1 MKDLLLFV
9 PLDDFAK
16 AQYEYIPL
24 GVLYLASFIEE
35 AGFEVDVVHGRTED
49 IKPGYRFYGLSASTS
64 SYTMAVD
71 ALKHIRKIQHG
82 ARVIAG
88 GPHFK
93 AKECIDDALKD
104 DWDCI
109 VSGDGEKALLDMVS
123 KKTRCMKKTV
133 IYAESVMNLDS
144 FPLPAFDKIDLSKYN
159 YPLRDGLKCIN
170 LLTSRGCPYE
180 CQYCSTSKT
189 KLRYHSPD
197 KVMEMA
203 ETLMGYGFDSF
214 MIADDNMSMSK
225 GRFYDILSGFETIDI
240 KWRSLIRAETI
251 NDEGLERMVRSG
263 CIEVGPGIESGSQK
277 ILDIVKKRS
286 KVDRNLKF
294 IQDCESAGIRCVPSF
309 IIGLPGETPETV
321 KATYEFMKQAKPS
334 AFAYNILM
342 PFPDCP
348 IFLKKD
354 TEFKDLITIYPYT
367 WDDCVTKSKEITKCF
382 VSTPAFSREKIL
394 EEYHKYYNIFADLTN
409 FDPRRRGTR
418 GD

>member
-49 IKPGYRFYGLSASTS
+49 IKSGYRYYGVSSTTAQY
-64 SYTMAVD
+64 SYALD
-71 ALKHIRKIQHG
+71 ALKRIKEIEP
-82 ARVIAG
+82 IAKTIVG

-93 AKECIDDALKD
+93 AEECLNEACGHG
-104 DWDCI
+104 WDHVVI
-109 VSGDGEKALLDMVS
+109 GDGEFPLLHILTGQISDIAIWG
-123 KKTRCMKKTV
+123 TTV
-133 IYAESVMNLDS
+133 EDLDS
-144 FPLPAFDKIDLSKYN
+144 YPLPAFHKLNLSKYN
-159 YPLRDGLKCIN
+159 YPLRNDLKCIN

-197 KVMEMA
+197 RVLEMA
-203 ETLMGYGFDSF
+203 ETLMGYGFNSF
-214 MIADDNMSMSK
+214 MIADDNMSMNK
-225 GRFYDILSGFETIDI
+225 NRFYDILSGLESLDV

-251 NDEGLERMVRSG
+251 NQTGLEKMVRSG
-263 CIEVGPGIESGSQK
+263 CVEVGPGIESGSQK

-294 IQDCESAGIRCVPSF
+294 IQDCENAGIRCVPSF
-309 IIGLPGETPETV
+309 IIGLPGETSETV
-321 KATYEFMKQAKPS
+321 KDTYEFMKKAKPS

-342 PFPDCP
+342 PFPDSP
-348 IFLKKD
+348 IYQKKD

-367 WDDCVTKSKEITKCF
+367 WDDCVTKCKKITQCF
-382 VSTPAFSREKIL
+382 VSTPSFSREQIL
-394 EEYHKYYNIFADLTN
+394 EEYYKYYDIFADMTA
-409 FDPRRRGTR
+409 FDPRKRGNR
-418 GD
+418 K